1 MKNQQNNTGALS
13 ALLRTANGGDTLETN
28 SLAAQQQAL
37 LLLPAPLQRHL
48 YPTKSC
54 AGQRSL
60 MQR

>member
-1 MKNQQNNTGALS
+1 MKNNQDNTGALS
-13 ALLRTANGGDTLETN
+13 ALLRTANGVYTLETK
-28 SLAAQQQAL
+28 SLCCEAAGIIT
-37 LLLPAPLQRHL
+37 LPAPLPKHL